1 MYMYVCVCVYVYMC
15 VCIYIYIYVHV
26 CTYYIYRSSHS
37 YLVVQPGKDSPTSTN
52 GHNAVVRPLLDDILG
67 DQDLKAADVGLPQA
81 RLQGLWDGRSKKE
94 EGGQSMIGINVMHIY
109 IHRPRQTQGGARQG
123 IILLTLVSDQYH
135 LGWH

>member
-1 MYMYVCVCVYVYMC
+1 MCVCVYVYMC

-94 EGGQSMIGINVMHIY
+94 EGGQSMIEINVMHIY
-109 IHRPRQTQGGARQG
+109 ISADPGRRKGERARE
-123 IILLTLVSDQYH
+123 
-135 LGWH
+135 